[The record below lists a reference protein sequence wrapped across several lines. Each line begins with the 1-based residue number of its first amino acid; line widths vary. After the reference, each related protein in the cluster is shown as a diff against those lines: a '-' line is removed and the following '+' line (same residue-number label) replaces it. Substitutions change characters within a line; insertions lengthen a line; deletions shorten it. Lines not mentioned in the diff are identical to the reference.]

1 MLAKTREIDFV
12 NINSCQNVLSD
23 VVEASN
29 EDISSQWQSVRFSR
43 IGKRSMESYE
53 ITPDIYQCSVTY
65 KL

>member
-1 MLAKTREIDFV
+1 MLAKTREMDFV

-53 ITPDIYQCSVTY
+53 ITPDIYQCSVTC